1 MLVCFLRNK
10 LKRSQSQLFL
20 CFKYKNKFKIFKYL
34 HQFLN
39 ILRNTY
45 SMVPLIPQ
53 MKSGTPK
60 KYTLIPYT
68 GQLNNSVMRLMNWYC
83 VYCHHLGFYPWN
95 PQIQTDL
102 KNNDSATAEDF
113 KTKHFA

>member
-1 MLVCFLRNK
+1 ML
-10 LKRSQSQLFL
+10 
-20 CFKYKNKFKIFKYL
+20 
-34 HQFLN
+34 
-39 ILRNTY
+39 T
-45 SMVPLIPQ
+45 LIPQ

-60 KYTLIPYT
+60 TYTLIPYT

-102 KNNDSATAEDF
+102 KNNDSATAEAF